1 MKPNFL
7 IIMSDEHGPM
17 FSGTYGHPIV
27 KTPNMDRIAKEGTT
41 FDVAYCNSPLCV
53 PSRASFMTGKY
64 NHKVGVYDGS
74 SPLAVDAITWPYL
87 LGDQGYH
94 VALSGKMHLVGP
106 DPLHGFEEQL
116 SEDVHLSH
124 SKLPVQMWEKGITT
138 ELPPM
143 SKNNADS
150 LLTGAGAGTNMYI
163 EADNAR
169 RRQQFNSSKT
179 LPDTTHHGLCV

>member
-1 MKPNFL
+1 
-7 IIMSDEHGPM
+7 
-17 FSGTYGHPIV
+17 
-27 KTPNMDRIAKEGTT
+27 
-41 FDVAYCNSPLCV
+41 
-53 PSRASFMTGKY
+53 
-64 NHKVGVYDGS
+64 
-74 SPLAVDAITWPYL
+74 
-87 LGDQGYH
+87 
-94 VALSGKMHLVGP
+94 MHLVEP

-143 SKNNADS
+143 SKKNADS